1 MTCIN
6 MVFVDIAARHAEE
19 ERKFVLQMK
28 NVSQIEVIVC
38 D

>member
-6 MVFVDIAARHAEE
+6 MVFVDITARHTEE
-19 ERKFVLQMK
+19 ERKFAIQRK
-28 NVSQIEVIVC
+28 NVSQIEVIAC

>member
-6 MVFVDIAARHAEE
+6 MVFVDIAAGHAEE
-19 ERKFVLQMK
+19 ERKFVIQIK
-28 NVSQIEVIVC
+28 NVSRIEVIAC